1 MNLLASCWNARS
13 RNRSLKAAVGTCIL
27 MALPGCKIPGL
38 CAPAPFRPL
47 PEAYDKNNDPSQGI
61 ISSEN
66 SSQLGW
72 AQFFN
77 DPTLNSLIAESL
89 QGNQEL
95 KILAQEIRIANN
107 EILARRGSLFP
118 FVSLGTRA
126 GIEKSSRFTRNGA
139 VEESLEAAPGKGFP
153 EPLPDFLVA
162 ADVSWEIDIWRKLR
176 NARDAATLR
185 YLGTRSGRNYVVTR
199 LVSELAENYYEL
211 LALDNQLLTLQKTIE
226 IQSKSLETAR
236 ALKDA
241 ARGTELAVQRFQAE
255 VQKNQSLILLI
266 QQQIVEAEN
275 RINFI
280 AGRFPQ
286 PVERPSVEY
295 LDLTLNALNVGIP
308 SQQLLFRADIQQAER
323 EVAAAGL
330 DVRVARAQFFPSLVL
345 TAGVGYQAFNT
356 KYLFSSPESLIYG
369 AAGGLVGPLI
379 NRAAIKADY
388 MNANA
393 RQLQAIY
400 DYQQTVL
407 TAHIEVVNHLS
418 TVENFGKSI
427 EVKRRQL
434 ESLEASVDNATKL
447 FQNARGEYI
456 EVLLSQRDLMEARMD
471 LIETKQKQLAAVI
484 SAYQALGGGGYAG
497 DFLIDDVEYLDLIP
511 QEEAIEQELQEAMD
525 SPLGEPTPTPP
536 GQLEE
541 PVEVISGATTAL
553 PIPPS
558 ESLQWI
564 ACRNRSSAGKETTT
578 CT

>member
-1 MNLLASCWNARS
+1 MSTMNLSANCWSAPS

-27 MALPGCKIPGL
+27 MAFPGCKIPQL
-38 CAPAPFRPL
+38 CSPAPFRQL

-61 ISSEN
+61 VGSEN
-66 SSQLGW
+66 SAQLGW

-77 DPTLNSLIAESL
+77 DPALNSLIAESL

-185 YLGTRSGRNYVVTR
+185 YLGTKSGRNYVVTR

-211 LALDNQLLTLQKTIE
+211 LALDNQLLTLQRTIE
-226 IQSKSLETAR
+226 IQTKSLETAK

-286 PVERPSVEY
+286 PVERPSVEF
-295 LDLTLNALNVGIP
+295 LDLSLNALNVGIP

-434 ESLEASVDNATKL
+434 EALEASVDNATKL

-456 EVLLSQRDLMEARMD
+456 DVLLSQRDLMEARMD

-497 DFLIDDVEYLDLIP
+497 AFLIDDVEYLDLIP
-511 QEEAIEQELQEAMD
+511 QEEAIEQELQEAMGTPSGD
-525 SPLGEPTPTPP
+525 PTTPP
-536 GQLEE
+536 PSQLDK

-553 PIPPS
+553 PLPAGKSIR
-558 ESLQWI
+558 WI
-564 ACRNRSSAGKETTT
+564 A
-578 CT
+578 

>member
-1 MNLLASCWNARS
+1 MNLSANCWSAPS

-27 MALPGCKIPGL
+27 MAFPGCKIPQL
-38 CAPAPFRPL
+38 CSPAPFRQL

-61 ISSEN
+61 VGSEN
-66 SSQLGW
+66 SAQLGW

-77 DPTLNSLIAESL
+77 DPALNSLIAESL

-185 YLGTRSGRNYVVTR
+185 YLGTKSGRNYVVTR

-211 LALDNQLLTLQKTIE
+211 LALDNQLLTLQRTIE
-226 IQSKSLETAR
+226 IQTKSLETAK

-286 PVERPSVEY
+286 PVERPSVEF
-295 LDLTLNALNVGIP
+295 LDLSLNALNVGIP

-434 ESLEASVDNATKL
+434 EALEASVDNATKL

-456 EVLLSQRDLMEARMD
+456 DVLLSQRDLMEARMD

-497 DFLIDDVEYLDLIP
+497 AFLIDDVEYLDLIP
-511 QEEAIEQELQEAMD
+511 QEEAIEQELQEAMGTPSGD
-525 SPLGEPTPTPP
+525 PTTPP
-536 GQLEE
+536 PSQLDK

-553 PIPPS
+553 PLPAGKSIR
-558 ESLQWI
+558 WI
-564 ACRNRSSAGKETTT
+564 A
-578 CT
+578 

>member
-1 MNLLASCWNARS
+1 MNTMNLSANCWSVQS

-27 MALPGCKIPGL
+27 MAFPGCKIPQL
-38 CAPAPFRPL
+38 CCPAPFRPL
-47 PEAYDKNNDPSQGI
+47 PEAYDKNNDPSQGKI
-61 ISSEN
+61 GSEN
-66 SSQLGW
+66 SAQLGW

-77 DPTLNSLIAESL
+77 DPALNSLIAESL

-211 LALDNQLLTLQKTIE
+211 LALDNQLLTLQRTIE
-226 IQSKSLETAR
+226 IQTKSLETAK

-255 VQKNQSLILLI
+255 VQKNQSQILLI

-286 PVERPSVEY
+286 PVERPSVEF
-295 LDLTLNALNVGIP
+295 LDLSLNSLNVGIP

-456 EVLLSQRDLMEARMD
+456 DVLLSQRDLMEARMD
-471 LIETKQKQLAAVI
+471 LIETKQRQLAAVI

-511 QEEAIEQELQEAMD
+511 QEEAIEKELQEAIGAPSTVPNAAPSD
-525 SPLGEPTPTPP
+525 
-536 GQLEE
+536 QKAE

-553 PIPPS
+553 PLP
-558 ESLQWI
+558 
-564 ACRNRSSAGKETTT
+564 AGKPLRWIV
-578 CT
+578 

>member
-1 MNLLASCWNARS
+1 
-13 RNRSLKAAVGTCIL
+13 
-27 MALPGCKIPGL
+27 MAFPGCKIPGL

-47 PEAYDKNNDPSQGI
+47 PEAFDKNNDPSQGVI
-61 ISSEN
+61 GSEN

-77 DPTLNSLIAESL
+77 DPTLHSLIAESL

-211 LALDNQLLTLQKTIE
+211 LALDNQLLTLQKTID
-226 IQSKSLETAR
+226 IQTKSLETAR

-255 VQKNQSLILLI
+255 VQKNESLILLI
-266 QQQIVEAEN
+266 QQKIVEAEN

-286 PVERPSVEY
+286 PVERPSVEF

-456 EVLLSQRDLMEARMD
+456 DVLLSQRDLMEARMD

-497 DFLIDDVEYLDLIP
+497 DFLIDEIEHLDLIP

-525 SPLGEPTPTPP
+525 TPSAAPTAIPP

-553 PIPPS
+553 PLPP
-558 ESLQWI
+558 EKSLRWV
-564 ACRNRSSAGKETTT
+564 AWRNRRSAAKDAATWT
-578 CT
+578 